1 MTILDLF
8 RSGLDTVEIAKR
20 LKIGEHEV
28 ERRLHA
34 ERNEERAVRERRE
47 RLKAYKRDWQ
57 RQTRARLRDIRR
69 ASN

>member
-1 MTILDLF
+1 MTALDLF
-8 RSGLDTVEIAKR
+8 RSGLDTVDIAKR
-20 LKIGEHEV
+20 LKIAEHEV

-34 ERNEERAVRERRE
+34 ERNEERTIRERRE

-57 RQTRARLRDIRR
+57 RENRARLRDIRR